1 MKKILSFF
9 ICMILVIGASGCS
22 TAAKKPVPN
31 TNPPG
36 TVSTRH
42 TVVGYYV
49 NDVGHF
55 DSLPSLKAHADLLN
69 EVHPLWYHVSPDGS
83 IKKEVNKEAIAV
95 AHQNGIKVI
104 PLINLVPSQ
113 DAILLNQVA
122 QDKAIANLVQ
132 EVKANNYD
140 GIDID
145 FEFFPVS
152 KIKDFTVDRDKLTLF
167 MKKIHAQMS
176 SLGKVTYMAV
186 LPHVGSSPKAG
197 GVFNYG
203 NLAPYLTKVTIMCY
217 DYKETHSPPGP
228 VAPFHWVEQ
237 NINTAIKQGF
247 KPEQISLGVATY
259 GYDWP
264 TGQAG
269 GFSKPTSE
277 IMKQITM
284 KGYNVKWSD
293 KYQEPYYTY
302 TDSSGTSREVW
313 FENAKTLQTKIDLV
327 NKYKLSGISI
337 WRLGYEDQKFWD
349 IIVGRWGKK

>member
-1 MKKILSFF
+1 MT
-9 ICMILVIGASGCS
+9 ASGCS
-22 TAAKKPVPN
+22 TAAKKPLSE

-36 TVSTRH
+36 AVSTRP

-69 EVHPLWYHVSPDGS
+69 EIHPLWYHVSPDGS
-83 IKKEVNKEAIAV
+83 MKKEVSQQAIAV
-95 AHQNGIKVI
+95 ARQNGVKII
-104 PLINLVPSQ
+104 PLVNLVPSQ
-113 DAILLNQVA
+113 DAVLLDQSI
-122 QDKAIANLVQ
+122 QDKVIADLVN
-132 EVKANNYD
+132 EVKVNNYD

-152 KIKDFTVDRDKLTLF
+152 KIKDFTVDRDKLTIF
-167 MKKIHAQMS
+167 MKKIHTEMS
-176 SLGKVTYMAV
+176 NLGKVTYMAV
-186 LPHVGSSPKAG
+186 LPHVGSSTEAG
-197 GVFNYG
+197 GVFNYE

-217 DYKETHSPPGP
+217 DFKESNSPPGP
-228 VAPFHWVEQ
+228 VAPFSWVEQ

-264 TGQAG
+264 VGKTG

-302 TDSSGTSREVW
+302 TDSSGTAREVW
-313 FENAKTLQTKIDLV
+313 FENAKTLQTKMDLV

-337 WRLGYEDQKFWD
+337 WRLGYEDQEFWD
-349 IIVGRWGKK
+349 IIVGRWGNK